1 MNLRDPLTIQQC
13 TEGGGSGGAPTRT
26 FTDLPVKI
34 WSNIEYPGGR
44 EFRNAGQL
52 AAEVDAI
59 FVIRRDSGIT
69 ERDRLKTEAGLI
81 YEITAVLPQDASSWQ
96 RVYGRAL
103 KP

>member
-1 MNLRDPLTIQQC
+1 MNMTEPVTIEKC
-13 TEGGGSGGAPTRT
+13 TEGRDANGAPTRT
-26 FTDLPVKI
+26 FTDLPTKI
-34 WSNIEYPGGR
+34 WANIEYPGGR

-59 FVIRRDSGIT
+59 FVIRRGSGIT